1 MRNGNLEQA
10 QLLVDAGI
18 KKDINHI
25 LLNLLASQIYKNLKK
40 ESYAISYCKNA
51 LEQNRVLKRR
61 SNTNN
66 VMDILID
73 DMKIIKEGILTSL
86 EFNNGN
92 SIDFFLSKMKNN
104 DNEYSKIVTSIINNE
119 LADINKLSKLK
130 SFTKEENLDYTLN
143 LLKYNSNDE
152 AKLEFFSALYDKY
165 NSNTKYLTNFG
176 IFLLSVNQF
185 EEAKILLETVI
196 QNDDYEDSVIF
207 YLISIYTSS
216 NDIQKIAGLL
226 NKMESRANLNPVI
239 DAKLKILKT
248 KLHPILNLS

>member
-1 MRNGNLEQA
+1 
-10 QLLVDAGI
+10 
-18 KKDINHI
+18 
-25 LLNLLASQIYKNLKK
+25 
-40 ESYAISYCKNA
+40 
-51 LEQNRVLKRR
+51 
-61 SNTNN
+61 
-66 VMDILID
+66 MDILID

-92 SIDFFLSKMKNN
+92 AVDFFLSKMKNN
-104 DNEYSKIVTSIINNE
+104 DNEYSKIVTSLINNE

-207 YLISIYTSS
+207 YLISIYTST
-216 NDIQKIAGLL
+216 NETQKIAGLL
-226 NKMESRANLNPVI
+226 NKMESRAFPCL
-239 DAKLKILKT
+239 LL
-248 KLHPILNLS
+248 